1 MQRWYPTNALSA
13 HAVSVLAYN
22 LEKVVTLNQTN
33 LVTQFAYPKFEQH
46 SRVVWISPRR
56 HRLRIQ
62 TQGLSNETHETKQ
75 SKQDFNVQVSESLSK
90 QFRNQ

>member
-1 MQRWYPTNALSA
+1 MLVSSNALSA

-46 SRVVWISPRR
+46 SSIVVWISPRQ